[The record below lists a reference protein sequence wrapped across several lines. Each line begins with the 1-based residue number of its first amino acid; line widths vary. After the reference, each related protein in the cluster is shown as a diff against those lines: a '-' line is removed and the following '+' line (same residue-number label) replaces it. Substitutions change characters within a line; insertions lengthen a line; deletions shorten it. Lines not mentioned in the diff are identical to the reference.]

1 MNKKK
6 QNYADSRARLNVLQR
21 SVKEIGT
28 YRMQRRMLLTA
39 LSALVALVGLVF
51 IGSALHTGMGRLSIG
66 MDKTDMT
73 RYGLTLSETRDMKY
87 CTSRL
92 NADISERITNISVSD
107 LPQNLSK
114 IDGEHNGDNYIA
126 YTFYLEHR
134 GTDVLNY
141 EYEVA
146 LKNVTLGLDEAMR
159 IRLYIEDEYVDY
171 AKTRNDGTGAEPG
184 TVEFYSLGIV
194 TQGVVENYQP
204 GDKTKYTVV
213 IWLEGNDPECVDDK
227 LDGIATVEM
236 NFRVVKPDGNPVDLE
251 TAD

>member
-6 QNYADSRARLNVLQR
+6 QNYADSRARLNILQR
-21 SVKEIGT
+21 SVKEVGA

-39 LSALVALVGLVF
+39 LSALVALVGLIF

-66 MDKTDMT
+66 MDKTDMN
-73 RYGLTLSETRDMKY
+73 RYGLTLSESSDMMY

-92 NADISERITNISVSD
+92 NADISERITNISVND
-107 LPQNLSK
+107 LPQNLSM
-114 IDGEHNGDNYIA
+114 IDGAHNGEDYIA

-141 EYEVA
+141 KYEIV

-159 IRLYIEDEYVDY
+159 VRLYIEDEYVDY

-184 TVEFYSLGIV
+184 TVEFHSVGIV
-194 TQGVVENYQP
+194 TRDIVENFAP
-204 GDKTKYTVV
+204 GDKTKYTIV
-213 IWLEGNDPECVDDK
+213 IWLEGDDPECVDDK
-227 LDGIATVEM
+227 IDGIATVNM
-236 NFRVVKPDGNPVDLE
+236 NFSVIDPDELV
-251 TAD
+251 AD